1 MKGRVL
7 AVNSSDIRG
16 VVKTNVKEGYLKKD
30 WGLVGDAHA
39 GVWDRQVSILPIEAM
54 ELIPPDKKE
63 TVDVEGY
70 TENITIQGIPLDDL
84 PVGTRVRIG
93 DAEVLIRHIGKEHPK
108 DEGRPYIVSRQGRFG
123 TVTRGGA
130 VRVGDPV
137 ELVEK

>member
-16 VVKTNVKEGYLKKD
+16 VVKTNVREGYLKQD

-54 ELIPPDKKE
+54 ELVPADKKE
-63 TVDVEGY
+63 TVDVDGY
-70 TENITIQGIPLDDL
+70 TENITIQGIPLDVL
-84 PVGTRVRIG
+84 SVGTRLRIG
-93 DAEVLIRHIGKEHPK
+93 DAEVLIQYIGKDHPK

-123 TVTRGGA
+123 TVTRGGS

-137 ELVEK
+137 EPVEK